1 MFRQPRHE
9 GGVGYSVGGHSTT
22 TQRTEE
28 RHCAIDVSAGTERAE
43 DDVVGLEVGGDA
55 ATEGTVG
62 EGGEEGVSVGVPTR
76 ADKRVKERVM
86 GADAGVAAE
95 EGGEIAERGEG
106 RVGHESTGE
115 GR

>member
-28 RHCAIDVSAGTERAE
+28 RHCSIDVSAGTKRAE
-43 DDVVGLEVGGDA
+43 NDVVGLEVGGDA
-55 ATEGTVG
+55 AAEGTVG
-62 EGGEEGVSVGVPTR
+62 KRGEECVSVGVPTS
-76 ADKRVKERVM
+76 ADKRVKEGVV

-95 EGGEIAERGEG
+95 EGGEVAERGEG
-106 RVGHESTGE
+106 RVGHEGAGE